1 MSRIFLD
8 EEVWENIF
16 GNKNNIYVI
25 LLIDRVCL
33 GDKMYI
39 DEDKVYVVWG
49 YGDIWDWIYFKE
61 FVIYNR
67 IVL

>member
-1 MSRIFLD
+1 M
-8 EEVWENIF
+8 
-16 GNKNNIYVI
+16 
-25 LLIDRVCL
+25 CL